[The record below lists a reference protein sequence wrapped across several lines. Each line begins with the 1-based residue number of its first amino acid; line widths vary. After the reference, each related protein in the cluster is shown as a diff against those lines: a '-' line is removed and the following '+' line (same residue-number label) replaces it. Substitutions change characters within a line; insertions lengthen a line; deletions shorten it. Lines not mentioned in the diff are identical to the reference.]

1 MRAWLVWSVGVFAY
15 IVAVLHRTAFG
26 VSGLAATERFEISPA
41 VLSGFV
47 VLQLVVYAG
56 MQIPAGVLLD
66 RFGSRWVI
74 AIGAAVMAVAQL
86 VLATTESLP
95 IAYLARVFV
104 GAGDALTFISV
115 LRLVPVWFAPRRVP
129 LVSQLTGILGQIGQ
143 VLSAVPFVLVLTGVG
158 WTAAYGSAASI
169 GVFACILVIATVRDA
184 PYGDAPASQPMGLRE
199 LVAQIG
205 VVWRRPGTKLGFF
218 THMGTQFSV
227 TTFALMWGVPYLVS
241 AQGLSAATAGTMLTV
256 SVVTAIAAGPV
267 LGILSGRFP
276 LRRSWMVLAIM
287 LANATIW
294 TVVLALPGPAPI
306 ALLVLLIVVI
316 SVGGP
321 GSMIGFD
328 YARTF
333 NPGSALGTANGIVN
347 IGGFLATLLVVQT
360 MGLVLERLGGYTF
373 DAFRVA
379 WLAQYPVWVIAIIG
393 VLVTRGRARR
403 EAGVHPR
410 SSWQVLRQRTAPR
423 RGELADSE
431 ENIQRRTS
439 SDTDGG
445 RP

>member
-1 MRAWLVWSVGVFAY
+1 MRAWLVWGVGVFAY

-26 VSGLAATERFEISPA
+26 VSGLAATERFDISPS

-66 RFGSRWVI
+66 RFGSRWMI
-74 AIGAAVMAVAQL
+74 AAGATIMAIAQL

-95 IAYLARVFV
+95 VAYAARIFV

-115 LRLVPVWFAPRRVP
+115 LRLVPVWFSPRQGP
-129 LVSQLTGILGQIGQ
+129 LVSQLTGILGQLGQ
-143 VLSAVPFVLVLTGVG
+143 VLSAVPFVLLLTGVG
-158 WTAAYGSAASI
+158 WTAAYGSAAAL
-169 GVFACILVIATVRDA
+169 GVLACVLVVAFVRNA
-184 PYGDAPASQPMGLRE
+184 PPGEAPTTASAGLRE
-199 LVAQIG
+199 VVGQIA

-241 AQGLSAATAGTMLTV
+241 AQGLSAASAGSMLTV
-256 SVVTAIAAGPV
+256 SVVTAIAAGPI

-276 LRRSWMVLAIM
+276 TRRSWMVLAIM

-294 TVVLALPGPAPI
+294 SVVLALPGPAPLW
-306 ALLVLLIVVI
+306 LLVLLIIVI

-333 NPGSALGTANGIVN
+333 NPGTALGTANGIVN

-360 MGLVLERLGGYTF
+360 MGIVLERLGGYTF

-379 WLAQYPVWVIAIIG
+379 WLAQYPIWLIALVG
-393 VLVTRGRARR
+393 VLVTRGKARR
-403 EAGVHPR
+403 EAGVQPR
-410 SSWQVLRQRTAPR
+410 TLRQVLQQRNVAR
-423 RGELADSE
+423 RGDLAHSTGEHPE
-431 ENIQRRTS
+431 EDR
-439 SDTDGG
+439 SDYDGG

>member
-1 MRAWLVWSVGVFAY
+1 MRAWLVWGIGVFAY

-26 VSGLAATERFEISPA
+26 VSGLAATERFGISPS

-47 VLQLVVYAG
+47 VLQLIVYAG

-66 RFGSRWVI
+66 RFGSRRMI
-74 AIGAAVMAVAQL
+74 AAGALILAVGQA

-95 IAYLARVFV
+95 IAYLARILV
-104 GAGDALTFISV
+104 GTGDALTFISV

-129 LVSQLTGILGQIGQ
+129 VVSQLTGIFGQLGQ
-143 VLSAVPFVLVLTGVG
+143 VLSAVPFVFLLTGSG
-158 WTAAYGSAASI
+158 WSAAFGSAA
-169 GVFACILVIATVRDA
+169 GLGLLACVLVLALVRDT
-184 PYGDAPASQPMGLRE
+184 PPGEVREASSARLQEVVGQL
-199 LVAQIG
+199 G

-241 AQGLSAATAGTMLTV
+241 AQGLSTAAAGSMLTV
-256 SVVTAIAAGPV
+256 SVVTAIAAGPI

-276 LRRSWMVLAIM
+276 TRRSWLVLTSI
-287 LANATIW
+287 LASAVTW
-294 TVVLALPGPAPI
+294 SVVLALPGPAPMW
-306 ALLVLLIVVI
+306 LLVLLVVVI

-360 MGLVLERLGGYTF
+360 MGIVLDRLGGYTF
-373 DAFRVA
+373 GAFRAA
-379 WLAQYPVWVIAIIG
+379 WLAQYPIWVIAIVG

-403 EAGVHPR
+403 EVGLEPR
-410 SSWQVLRQRTAPR
+410 SLRQVMQGR
-423 RGELADSE
+423 RERKS
-431 ENIQRRTS
+431 RR
-439 SDTDGG
+439 
-445 RP
+445 P